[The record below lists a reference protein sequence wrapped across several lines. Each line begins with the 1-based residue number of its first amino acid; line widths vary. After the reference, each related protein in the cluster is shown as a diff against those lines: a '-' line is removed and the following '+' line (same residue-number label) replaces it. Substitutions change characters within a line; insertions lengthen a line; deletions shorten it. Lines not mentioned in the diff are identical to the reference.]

1 MSVLASKRGISDM
14 EFYKNAVEIR
24 NEVTDFLLRDFG
36 IKNLKESS
44 DNVQWYINDER
55 SFMMK
60 TVRDMIINIVRA
72 NNIYVYTTL
81 DHDLKRAYQN
91 LAINAVYTLYEEFAN
106 AFMRVQ
112 NVKLHKRCEYF
123 LGMLEKELVLLKAW
137 RKKNKKV
144 KNLTNVKENNEIV
157 DKVSSSENDLDKYLN
172 DVSVISHL

>member
-24 NEVTDFLLRDFG
+24 NEVTDLLLRNFG

-44 DNVQWYINDER
+44 DNVQWYINDVR
-55 SFMMK
+55 AFMMK

-112 NVKLHKRCEYF
+112 NIKLHKRCEYF
-123 LGMLEKELVLLKAW
+123 LEMLEKELVLLKAW

-144 KNLTNVKENNEIV
+144 KNLTNVKEINEIV
-157 DKVSSSENDLDKYLN
+157 DKVSSSEDDLDKYLN
-172 DVSVISHL
+172 DLSCISHL

>member
-123 LGMLEKELVLLKAW
+123 LGMLEKELILLKAW

-172 DVSVISHL
+172 DVSAIRHL

>member
-60 TVRDMIINIVRA
+60 TVRDLIINIVRA

>member
-60 TVRDMIINIVRA
+60 TVRDLIINIVRA

-172 DVSVISHL
+172 DVSTISHL

>member
-172 DVSVISHL
+172 DVSTISHL